1 MFYSRRSM
9 VATLATAVTAVLTES
24 VLHAELQGPPQARP
38 SPNTPNPDHPWGLAG
53 EPNKPVDRLTIN
65 RQNQAEVRSSVEKL
79 YQLAGELKEEVAK
92 TDTNNTLPVS
102 IVKKSQQIEKLAK
115 HVREVAKS

>member
-1 MFYSRRSM
+1 MYYSRRSL
-9 VATLATAVTAVLTES
+9 VLTLATAVTGVLAES
-24 VLHAELQGPPQARP
+24 LLRSEPQGPPQARP

-53 EPNKPVDRLTIN
+53 EPNKPVDRLAIN
-65 RQNQAEVRSSVEKL
+65 RQNQAEVRTSVEKL
-79 YQLAGELKEEVAK
+79 YQLASELKAEVEK

-115 HVREVAKS
+115 HVREVARG